1 MLTITTPALLK
12 RRPQFAG
19 HMLTNLNTNQQLS
32 PLRWIINNYNIN
44 KNIDKQQFRV
54 QRNLMPTP
62 MSYNLI
68 TPIINSKISHESG
81 FRNRFLLRNLFKM
94 RKGY

>member
-12 RRPQFAG
+12 RKPLFAG
-19 HMLTNLNTNQQLS
+19 HMWTNLNTNRQLS
-32 PLRWIINNYNIN
+32 PLRWIINNYNTN
-44 KNIDKQQFRV
+44 NNVDKQLFRV
-54 QRNLMPTP
+54 KTNLMPTP

-68 TPIINSKISHESG
+68 TPMINPKISHENG